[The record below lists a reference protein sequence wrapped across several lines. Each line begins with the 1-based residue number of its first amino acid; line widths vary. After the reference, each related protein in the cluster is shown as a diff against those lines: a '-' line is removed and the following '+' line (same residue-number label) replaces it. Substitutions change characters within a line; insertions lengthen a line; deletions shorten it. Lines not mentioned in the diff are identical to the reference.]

1 MEAGATDKDKA
12 EATAAP
18 EAEAP
23 ERKGI
28 TVSND
33 GLLSALEVMGV
44 AEYDPLVISALAE
57 YARRKIVV
65 LI

>member
-12 EATAAP
+12 EAVAAP
-18 EAEAP
+18 IETP

-33 GLLSALEVMGV
+33 GLRSALEIMGV
-44 AEYDPLVISALAE
+44 EEYDPLVISALAE
-57 YARRKIVV
+57 YARRKMHI